1 MKAEDGWHISKSVP
15 ATLVLGLI
23 AQAAAIVWTVSM
35 MMSNIE
41 GNATDIGNITNRMQR
56 VENMVQAQAVS
67 MARIDT
73 NIEHIRTAVEK
84 MARP

>member
-1 MKAEDGWHISKSVP
+1 MPQEDGWHLSRSVP

>member
-1 MKAEDGWHISKSVP
+1 MKSEDGWHLSKSVP

>member
-1 MKAEDGWHISKSVP
+1 
-15 ATLVLGLI
+15 
-23 AQAAAIVWTVSM
+23 M